1 MTTVAYLEVHFRAH
15 GLAVG
20 DDGLVVGVL
29 AVPAIKLNAAASGEQ
44 NLGKDCYFN
53 LRRQNSR

>member
-20 DDGLVVGVL
+20 DDDLTFVL
-29 AVPAIKLNAAASGEQ
+29 AFPVPTVELNTTASGKQ
-44 NLGKDCYFN
+44 DLYIKVHQDQSSCF
-53 LRRQNSR
+53 